1 MVSPSN
7 HEPRGIHFHLLVALR
22 RSMITRNDIGY
33 FVKGSQYNLTS
44 GVTMDRTTEMLSA
57 YACDLSYEDLSLEV
71 VHQVKRTLVDTFG
84 CAMGGYLSEP
94 AKIARRLAGGV
105 TSTAPS
111 RILGTEDYSSMDLA
125 GFANGVMV
133 RYLDFNDYYFSPGGG
148 HPSDMIPAAL
158 AAADTMSSDGRT
170 LITAIVLAYEVFCRL
185 SDEAAGSSWDQGLFG
200 VIGAACAA
208 GKVLGLDQQEMAN
221 AISLAMVPNVP
232 LRVTRTGELSMW
244 KGCATASATRAAIFA
259 AQLAGDGMSG
269 PAEPFEGVGGLWQL
283 ALEGKQVRPE
293 TLGGNGEPF
302 RITLTNVKNY
312 PSQIPTQAPIGL
324 ALELQPQVPVAEI
337 ESIKIRSYRS
347 AVSSPASEP
356 EKWNPKTRETA
367 DHSIPF
373 MVAAALRDGRVTP
386 ATFTA
391 ASVADPALRVIIGKI
406 TIEEDADFTRR
417 YSAEYNCH
425 MEITTKA
432 GQSLV
437 ASTSYPKGH
446 QNNPLDDSELEA
458 KFRGLAVPTITEQQC
473 DLALQLLWDAENLP
487 NLDQLFD
494 TLVV

>member
-1 MVSPSN
+1 
-7 HEPRGIHFHLLVALR
+7 
-22 RSMITRNDIGY
+22 
-33 FVKGSQYNLTS
+33 
-44 GVTMDRTTEMLSA
+44 MDRTTEILSA
-57 YACDLSYEDLSLEV
+57 YACDLSYEDLSPEV
-71 VHQVKRTLVDTFG
+71 VYQVKRTLVDTFG
-84 CAMGGYLSEP
+84 CAIGAYLSEP
-94 AKIARRLAGGV
+94 AKIARRLAGGI

-111 RILGTEDYSSMDLA
+111 RILGSEDYSSMDLA

-133 RYLDFNDYYFSPGGG
+133 RYLDCNDYYYSPGGG
-148 HPSDMIPAAL
+148 HPSDMIPAPL

-170 LITAIVLAYEVFCRL
+170 LITAVVLAYEVFCRL
-185 SDEAAGSSWDQGLFG
+185 SDEVAGSSWDYGIFS
-200 VIGAACAA
+200 VIGAACAT

-221 AISLAMVPNVP
+221 AISLAVVPNIP

-259 AQLAGDGMSG
+259 AQLAGDGMTG
-269 PAEPFEGVGGLWQL
+269 PAEPFEGLKGLWEM
-283 ALEGKQVRPE
+283 ALEGKQVRPK
-293 TLGGNGEPF
+293 TMGGNGEPF
-302 RITLTNVKNY
+302 RITLTNFKYY
-312 PSQIPTQAPIGL
+312 PSQITTQAPVGL
-324 ALELQPQVPVAEI
+324 ALELQPQVSVADI
-337 ESIKIRSYRS
+337 ESIKIRSYKGG
-347 AVSSPASEP
+347 VSSPSDQP
-356 EKWNPKTRETA
+356 EKWDPKTRETA

-373 MVAAALRDGRVTP
+373 MVAAALRDGQVTP

-391 ASVADPALRVIIGKI
+391 ASIADPALRATIGKI

-417 YSAEYNCH
+417 YSDEYNCH

-446 QNNPLDDSELEA
+446 RNNPLSDSELDA
-458 KFRGLAVPTITEQQC
+458 KFRGLVVPTITEQQC
-473 DLALQLLWDAENLP
+473 DQALQLLWDAENLP

>member
-1 MVSPSN
+1 
-7 HEPRGIHFHLLVALR
+7 
-22 RSMITRNDIGY
+22 
-33 FVKGSQYNLTS
+33 
-44 GVTMDRTTEMLSA
+44 MDRTTEMLSA
-57 YACDLSYEDLSLEV
+57 YACGLSYEDLSPEV
-71 VHQVKRTLVDTFG
+71 VHQVKRTLVDTLG

-94 AKIARRLAGGV
+94 AKIARRLAGGI

-133 RYLDFNDYYFSPGGG
+133 RCLDCNDAYYSPGGG

-185 SDEAAGSSWDQGLFG
+185 SDEVADSGWDYGIFS

-208 GKVLGLDQQEMAN
+208 GKILGLDRPEMSN
-221 AISLAMVPNVP
+221 AISLAVVPNLP
-232 LRVTRTGELSMW
+232 LGVTRTGELSMW

-259 AQLAGDGMSG
+259 AQLAGDGMTG
-269 PAEPFEGVGGLWQL
+269 PPEPFEGSSGLCQTALGGKL
-283 ALEGKQVRPE
+283 VRPQAM
-293 TLGGNGEPF
+293 GGDGEPF
-302 RITLTNVKNY
+302 RITLTTLKNY
-312 PSQIPTQAPIGL
+312 PCQIHTQSPIGL
-324 ALELQPQVPVAEI
+324 ALELRSQVPVAEI
-337 ESIKIRSYRS
+337 ESIKIRSYKK
-347 AVSSPASEP
+347 AVSSPSDQP

-373 MVAAALRDGRVTP
+373 TVAAALRDGQVTP

-391 ASVADPALRVIIGKI
+391 ACIADPALRVIMGKI
-406 TIEEDADFTRR
+406 TVEEDADFTRR
-417 YSAEYNCH
+417 YSGEYNCH
-425 MEITTKA
+425 MEITTKD

-446 QNNPLDDSELEA
+446 RNNPLSDSELDA

-473 DLALQLLWDAENLP
+473 DQALQLLWDAENLP

>member
-57 YACDLSYEDLSLEV
+57 YVCDLSYEDLSLEV